1 MGGIVGWIA
10 SMIMGNNAQQGII
23 LNVVVGIVGALLG
36 GWLIGPLLGAIVLGT
51 AQEVARVTI
60 SSEMN
65 LLILGVLL
73 IFFVIVAP
81 QGFVGLARKYL
92 FRRNGR

>member
-1 MGGIVGWIA
+1 
-10 SMIMGNNAQQGII
+10 
-23 LNVVVGIVGALLG
+23 
-36 GWLIGPLLGAIVLGT
+36 
-51 AQEVARVTI
+51 
-60 SSEMN
+60 MN

-73 IFFVIVAP
+73 IFFVIAAP